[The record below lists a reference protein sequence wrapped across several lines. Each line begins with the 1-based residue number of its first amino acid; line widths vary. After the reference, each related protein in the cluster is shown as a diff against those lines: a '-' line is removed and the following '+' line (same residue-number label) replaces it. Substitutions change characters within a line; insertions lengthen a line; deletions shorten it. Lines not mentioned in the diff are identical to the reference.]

1 VSSAISVVD
10 VSKKYRLYH
19 ERNQTLKAA
28 ILRRRRARYEEFW
41 ALRDVSFDIAPGTT
55 FGLIGENGSGK
66 STLLKCMA
74 NILRPDKGSIGVTG
88 KLSALLEL
96 GAGFH
101 PELSGRENVFL
112 NGAILGLSKKQITAR
127 FDEIIAFAGLEQFV
141 DSPVKNYS
149 SGMYLRLGFSVAI
162 NVNPDV
168 LLIDEILAVGDA
180 EFQHK
185 CAEKFAELRE
195 SGKTIIIV
203 SHALETIRNFC
214 DEAALLD
221 HGRVRSIGIAS
232 KVVDDYLEG
241 VHIDRSR
248 KDEGPR
254 HGSGEIRIERVQLLD
269 ATGKRTTSTRTGE
282 AVTLRLEFATTEPV
296 ERPVFGFGIGRI
308 DGVGVTG
315 PNMRDYD
322 AIPEKLDGRG
332 FVDYHIDWL
341 PLLPGTYDVSVSV
354 YDFNIARQYDGRVR
368 ALRFDVERG
377 ATGERLGVVSFNGRW
392 EITESEQPT

>member
-341 PLLPGTYDVSVSV
+341 PLLPGTYDVNVSV
-354 YDFNIARQYDGRVR
+354 YDFNIARQYDGWVR